1 MKTPFAAAIM
11 AGGRSERFGTDK
23 AFHQINETP
32 LWRHQVHKIEQLMP
46 SEIII
51 SANDNQHFDTTHKV
65 IIDTEPNRGPLG
77 ALIDCLNSTR
87 IERVLI
93 LAVDMPE
100 MPISFLG
107 ELVCSGCGSIPIH
120 ENGMSEPLAAVYPKE
135 IIQLAKNQCLSGS
148 LSMQKLV
155 KKAITE
161 GLLKTRKIT
170 EPEIEFFAN
179 MNYPPEI

>member
-1 MKTPFAAAIM
+1 M

-65 IIDTEPNRGPLG
+65 IVDTEPNRGPLG

-87 IERVLI
+87 LERVLI

-100 MPISFLG
+100 MPIRFLG
-107 ELVCSGCGSIPIH
+107 ELVCSGCGSVPIH
-120 ENGMSEPLAAVYPKE
+120 ENGMSEPLAAIYPKE
-135 IIQLAKNQCLSGS
+135 IIQLAKKQCLSGS
-148 LSMQKLV
+148 LSMQELV
-155 KKAITE
+155 KKAIKE
-161 GLLKTRKIT
+161 GLLNARKIT

-179 MNYPPEI
+179 MNHPPET

>member
-1 MKTPFAAAIM
+1 MNFPFAAAII

-23 AFHQINETP
+23 AFHQIKGVP

-51 SANDNQHFDTTHKV
+51 SANDQQHFDTNHKV
-65 IIDTEPNRGPLG
+65 IVDTQPNKGPLG

-100 MPISFLG
+100 MPIRFLG
-107 ELVCSGCGSIPIH
+107 EIVSSGCGSVPIH
-120 ENGMSEPLAAVYPKE
+120 ENGMSEPMAAVYPKE
-135 IIQLAKNQCLSGS
+135 IIKLAESQLLSGS

-161 GLLKTRKIT
+161 GLLNARKIT
-170 EPEIEFFAN
+170 AQEIEFFAN

>member
-1 MKTPFAAAIM
+1 
-11 AGGRSERFGTDK
+11 
-23 AFHQINETP
+23 
-32 LWRHQVHKIEQLMP
+32 MP

-51 SANDNQHFDTTHKV
+51 SANNEQHFETNYKVVLDSEPDT
-65 IIDTEPNRGPLG
+65 GPLG
-77 ALIDCLNSTR
+77 ALIDCLNATK

-93 LAVDMPE
+93 LAVDMPQ

-107 ELVCSGCGSIPIH
+107 ELVCSGSGSVPVH
-120 ENGMSEPLAAVYPKE
+120 ANEMSEPLAAVYPKE
-135 IIQLAKNQCLSGS
+135 IIELAKNQFLSGS
-148 LSMQKLV
+148 LSMQELV
-155 KKAITE
+155 NKAISV

>member
-1 MKTPFAAAIM
+1 MNSPFAAAIM
-11 AGGRSERFGTDK
+11 VGGRSERFGTDK
-23 AFHQINETP
+23 AFYQIDEVP

-51 SANDNQHFDTTHKV
+51 SANNKQHFDTTHKV
-65 IIDTEPNRGPLG
+65 IIDTKPNRGPIG

-93 LAVDMPE
+93 LAVDMPK

-107 ELVCSGCGSIPIH
+107 ELVCSGCGSVPIH
-120 ENGMSEPLAAVYPKE
+120 ENGMTEPLAAVYPKE
-135 IIQLAKNQCLSGS
+135 IIQLAKNQYLSGS
-148 LSMQKLV
+148 LSMQELV
-155 KKAITE
+155 KKAIKE
-161 GLLKTRKIT
+161 DLLNARKIT

-179 MNYPPEI
+179 MNYPPET

>member
-1 MKTPFAAAIM
+1 MNSPFAAAIM
-11 AGGRSERFGTDK
+11 AGGRSKRFGTDK
-23 AFHQINETP
+23 AFHQINGTP
-32 LWRHQVHKIEQLMP
+32 LWQHQIHKIEQLMP

-51 SANDNQHFDTTHKV
+51 SANDKQHFDTTHKV
-65 IIDTEPNRGPLG
+65 IIDTKPNSGPLE
-77 ALIDCLNSTR
+77 ALIDCLNSTK

-107 ELVCSGCGSIPIH
+107 ELVYSGCGSVPIH

-148 LSMQKLV
+148 LSMQELV

-161 GLLKTRKIT
+161 GLLKARKIT

>member
-1 MKTPFAAAIM
+1 MNSPFAAAVI

-23 AFHQINETP
+23 AFHQINGTP

-51 SANDNQHFDTTHKV
+51 SANNEQHFETNYKV
-65 IIDTEPNRGPLG
+65 VLDSEPDRGPLG
-77 ALIDCLNSTR
+77 ALIDCLNATK

-93 LAVDMPE
+93 LAVDMPQ

-107 ELVCSGCGSIPIH
+107 ELVCSGSGSVPVH
-120 ENGMSEPLAAVYPKE
+120 ANEMSEPLAAVYPKE
-135 IIQLAKNQCLSGS
+135 IIELAKNQFLSGS
-148 LSMQKLV
+148 LSMQELV
-155 KKAITE
+155 NKAISM

>member
-1 MKTPFAAAIM
+1 
-11 AGGRSERFGTDK
+11 
-23 AFHQINETP
+23 
-32 LWRHQVHKIEQLMP
+32 
-46 SEIII
+46 
-51 SANDNQHFDTTHKV
+51 
-65 IIDTEPNRGPLG
+65 
-77 ALIDCLNSTR
+77 
-87 IERVLI
+87 
-93 LAVDMPE
+93 MPE